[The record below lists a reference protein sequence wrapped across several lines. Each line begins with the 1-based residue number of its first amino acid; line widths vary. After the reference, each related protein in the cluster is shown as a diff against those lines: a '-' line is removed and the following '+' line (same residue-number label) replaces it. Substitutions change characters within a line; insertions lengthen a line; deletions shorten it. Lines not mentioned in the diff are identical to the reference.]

1 MSEAFDLRLAG
12 GIAVLP
18 GEGARA
24 ADVLVRDGLIAAVV
38 DAGEP
43 AEARETLDCSGLHVL
58 PGAVDPHVHLSPDI
72 STPKTREDVEP
83 ETQAAA
89 AGGVTTMLVYL
100 LSPGSY
106 DELLEPSK
114 AAMDAHAA
122 IDYGFH
128 YCITTREQL
137 ERVPAYVSD
146 HGVSS
151 FKYFMNFRGEEG
163 AYLKLPGTDDGFL
176 LDLLESAAAEGAMVD
191 PHAENIELV
200 WRLRER
206 GPGVDADAVPLEAW
220 DRLRPGYV
228 EAEALGRVAYLAQV
242 AGASVYAVH
251 TTNADSLRL
260 LEQARERYPRV
271 YVETCP
277 HYLTLGTD
285 SEIGT
290 HGKVNP
296 PLRSPAD
303 REALWEAIRAD
314 LVDTIGS
321 DHVPRHRQFKEQPL
335 MKASAGFPGLQTLL
349 PLMLSEGHLQRGIAL
364 ERIVDLVSTRPAEL
378 FGLGERK
385 GAIRPGADAD
395 LVVVDLAAPSR
406 IEAATQLS
414 GAEYTPWD
422 GHPVGVTIRDTLVR
436 GEFAFR
442 DGSIVPGARGQFLE
456 RPSSGAGAP
465 GAAR

>member
-1 MSEAFDLRLAG
+1 MSDAFDLRLAG
-12 GIAVLP
+12 GTAVLP
-18 GEGARA
+18 DDGARA
-24 ADVLVRDGLIAAVV
+24 ADVLVKDGRIAAVL
-38 DAGEP
+38 DPGEP
-43 AEARETLDCSGLHVL
+43 GEATETLDCSGLHVL
-58 PGAVDPHVHLSPDI
+58 PGAVDPHVHLSQDI
-72 STPKTREDVEP
+72 SWPKTREDVEP

-100 LSPGSY
+100 LSPEPY
-106 DELLEPSK
+106 DELIEPSK

-137 ERVPAYVSD
+137 ERLPAYASE

-151 FKYFMNFRGEEG
+151 FKYFMNFRGDEG

-176 LDLLESAAAEGAMVD
+176 LDLLESAAAAGAMVD

-200 WRLRER
+200 WRLRDR
-206 GPGVDADAVPLEAW
+206 GLVAEGAEPLAAW

-228 EAEALGRVAYLAQV
+228 EAEALGRAAYLAQV
-242 AGASVYAVH
+242 AGASLYAVH

-260 LEQARERYPRV
+260 LEQARERHPRV

-285 SEIGT
+285 SGIGT
-290 HGKVNP
+290 YGKVNP

-303 REALWEAIRAD
+303 REALWEAIRSG

-321 DHVPRHRQFKEQPL
+321 DHVPRQRSFKEQPL

-349 PLMLSEGHLQRGIAL
+349 PLMLSEGHLQRGIPL

-395 LVVVDLAAPSR
+395 LVVVDLAASSR

-414 GAEYTPWD
+414 GAGYTPWE
-422 GHPVGVTIRDTLVR
+422 GHPLGVTIRDTLVR
-436 GEFAFR
+436 GEFALR
-442 DGSIVPGARGQFLE
+442 DGSIVPGARGRFLE
-456 RPSSGAGAP
+456 RPLSGAGAP

>member
-1 MSEAFDLRLAG
+1 
-12 GIAVLP
+12 
-18 GEGARA
+18 
-24 ADVLVRDGLIAAVV
+24 
-38 DAGEP
+38 
-43 AEARETLDCSGLHVL
+43 
-58 PGAVDPHVHLSPDI
+58 
-72 STPKTREDVEP
+72 
-83 ETQAAA
+83 
-89 AGGVTTMLVYL
+89 
-100 LSPGSY
+100 
-106 DELLEPSK
+106 
-114 AAMDAHAA
+114 MDADAA
-122 IDYGFH
+122 IDFGFH
-128 YCITTREQL
+128 YCISTREQL
-137 ERVPAYVSD
+137 ERVSATSSD

-151 FKYFMNFRGEEG
+151 FKFFMNFRGEEG
-163 AYLKLPGTDDGFL
+163 AYLKLPGNDDGFL

-191 PHAENIELV
+191 PHAENVELV
-200 WRLRER
+200 WRLRDR
-206 GPGVDADAVPLEAW
+206 GPGVDADGRPLEPGTAAVRATWRPRRSAAW
-220 DRLRPGYV
+220 LSR
-228 EAEALGRVAYLAQV
+228 QV

-251 TTNADSLRL
+251 APTPTRSRL
-260 LEQARERYPRV
+260 LEQARGRYPRV

-285 SEIGT
+285 SEIGI

-303 REALWEAIRAD
+303 REALWEAIRSG

-321 DHVPRHRQFKEQPL
+321 DHVPRHRQFKERPL

-395 LVVVDLAAPSR
+395 LVVVDLAAPTR